1 MTNTDTPPAADDAED
16 KRDPLPCWV
25 PEFRSVL
32 ALLST
37 LLLAGAF
44 AASYEL
50 ARGQVKLDAGIM
62 QSLGQIQGAIILQ
75 WGLVMGYYFGTTKGS
90 VAKDATI
97 AAQARAA
104 DTTGK

>member
-1 MTNTDTPPAADDAED
+1 MTNTDQTPPADDAEET
-16 KRDPLPCWV
+16 REPLPWWV

-44 AASYEL
+44 LASYEL
-50 ARGQVKLDAGIM
+50 AKGQVKLDAGIM
-62 QSLGQIQGAIILQ
+62 QSLGQIQGAVILQ
-75 WGLVMGYYFGTTKGS
+75 WGLVMGFYFGTTKGS
-90 VAKDATI
+90 AAKDATI